1 MKIRQQGEIRAF
13 LVGEFGSECGGAL
26 FAAQEEI
33 LHALIGDMRGKT
45 ENQRKTLVQTI
56 LPRIALRKALQ
67 GSDLSGDDANAAM
80 RKYMLDVVAAKKH
93 ASTAKLE
100 VIPGFF
106 YVYRKVFLTIMKTTD
121 LQESTV
127 ASGKDSYD
135 ITITKCLWHTACV
148 ENGCP
153 ELCPL
158 FCDVD
163 DVTYGGLRKISFRRT
178 QTLGRGGSC
187 CDFHFYRTKGR

>member
-1 MKIRQQGEIRAF
+1 MKIRQQRQIQTF
-13 LVGEFGSECGGAL
+13 LVGEFGDKRGGTL
-26 FAAQEEI
+26 CEAQEKI
-33 LHALIGDMRGKT
+33 LETLIGNMQGKT
-45 ENQRKTLVQTI
+45 ENQRKTLVHTI
-56 LPRIALRKALQ
+56 LPRIALWKALL
-67 GSDLSGDDANAAM
+67 GSGLTGEDSDAAM

-93 ASTAKLE
+93 AATARLE

-106 YVYRKVFLTIMKTTD
+106 HVYRKVFLTIMKTTD

-127 ASGKDSYD
+127 ANGKDSYD
-135 ITITKCLWHTACV
+135 ITITKCLWHTACM

-163 DVTYGGLRKISFRRT
+163 DVTYGGLRKISFHRT
-178 QTLGRGGSC
+178 QTLGRGGNC
-187 CDFHFYRTKGR
+187 CDFHFYRTKNC